1 MTFKTIDAAKD
12 FEKLRD
18 SDLIVIFS
26 SRSFS
31 ELPTPN
37 SNEYHTLTHV
47 DMILRKLVVIL
58 MFSHLIACLMNLSNL
73 SRHV

>member
-1 MTFKTIDAAKD
+1 MTFKTIDAAKH

-18 SDLIVIFS
+18 SYIQLWFI
-26 SRSFS
+26 
-31 ELPTPN
+31 LGTTYTK
-37 SNEYHTLTHV
+37 YHTLTHV

-58 MFSHLIACLMNLSNL
+58 MFSPLIACLMNLSNL